1 MSSTLWD
8 RPLGAST
15 KKLNPTQIKKLE
27 SIHTSKRFGFT
38 CGSSSDPQV
47 RLMRHVVIPTLIR
60 HLSDP
65 ELGFN
70 IELAK
75 HQSLPYPTS
84 LKIRSDVGNY
94 IIAFAVSRWSCIF
107 TLMKDEKPGY
117 PKAFCRRSFNLR
129 KMGSTKEIARFFA
142 KRIQTEFIRD
152 IIEM

>member
-1 MSSTLWD
+1 VSSTLWD

-65 ELGFN
+65 KWGFE
-70 IELAK
+70 ITIAK
-75 HQSLPYPTS
+75 HQSLPYPTF

-94 IIAFAVSRWSCIF
+94 IITFAFSRWSCIF
-107 TLMKDEKPGY
+107 TLMKDEQTGY
-117 PKAFCRRSFNLR
+117 PEKIFSRSFSLR
-129 KMGSTKEIARFFA
+129 KVGSTKEIARFFA